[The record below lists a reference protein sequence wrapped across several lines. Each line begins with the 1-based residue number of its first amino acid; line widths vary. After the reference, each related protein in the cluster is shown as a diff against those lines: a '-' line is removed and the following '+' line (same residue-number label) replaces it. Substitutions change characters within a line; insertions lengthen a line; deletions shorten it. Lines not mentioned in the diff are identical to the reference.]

1 MMWNAPKPRLHRTAG
16 SIGLFLAAA
25 LLTATPASAQYEAG
39 QSNGQY
45 GGSFDTET
53 SSGTNA
59 GTSTTAETQTSEA
72 AAYEEN
78 EIVNAVADFFGV
90 TTEAAAEAV
99 ARVFQDK
106 GKPNAYIRGE
116 EGAGAFIGGLRYG
129 KGQLIRK
136 GHQPLRVYWQGPSL
150 GFDFGGNASKTFV
163 LVYNLENEDQI
174 FHRFPGPEAAGYFIA
189 GIGVNYQQRD
199 NVILAPMRTGV
210 GLRGGINL
218 GYLSYTRERHWM
230 PF

>member
-1 MMWNAPKPRLHRTAG
+1 MRFSQWTSLHLVG
-16 SIGLFLAAA
+16 AAA
-25 LLTATPASAQYEAG
+25 GLAMIAAFALSVPAHAQYGTDQGNG
-39 QSNGQY
+39 QSY
-45 GGSFDTET
+45 GGSFEG
-53 SSGTNA
+53 GTA
-59 GTSTTAETQTSEA
+59 GGSNSDGSIADVQTSQA

-99 ARVFQDK
+99 ARIFSDQ

-129 KGQLIRK
+129 KGNLIRK
-136 GHQPLRVYWQGPSL
+136 GYSPVRVYWQGPSL

-199 NVILAPMRTGV
+199 NIILAPMRTGV

-218 GYLSYTRERHWM
+218 GYLSYTRERHWL